1 MVPSFALLVLSLFLP
16 LALGVFMDVPCY
28 DDTWTYSSLSGKCY
42 KKMADSKKQ
51 TWDKAKEQCSKF
63 LDGVST
69 AKVRLLQVRSK
80 EESVTVARIMQQAGF
95 MEAAWLGAR
104 RRGGSAEFKWDDESE
119 AADFSFFDWSG
130 GAGPGDC
137 IEFSYETDPNQDTSK
152 WGLQLNI
159 QNVDCSFERAYY
171 CEHEVPRCENP
182 PGGFNQ
188 ETMRFEPSVAV
199 PRALLRAVCKPGK
212 FMVKKDRPPANSGP
226 DVNTTLKEDQYY
238 CDGTRINSGA
248 ADPMKFQT
256 KFQYSGYP
264 VTKCDTVTCLLF
276 PDGLE
281 HVKNKPTPDP
291 GESYLE
297 KRFGDV
303 IELDCSYGYVSQAN
317 RNSTKATMSCEQGD
331 VSSAKGVWNPENY
344 QTCVAVRCNEKEL
357 QTMKPENAVLASARN
372 YETDKAYGPQQ
383 VNEFNHYGNVI
394 TIRCLPG
401 YLFPD
406 RFVEKEV
413 FCGLKKGSETEGE
426 YFGYSGTVL
435 PLPAKCEVTT
445 CMFENVILKPE
456 HNMKPQFMANNATG
470 VWKNL
475 TKHEGKPYALNAELR
490 FFCQAGYETVNQ
502 NSDLNITCSNS
513 GTWTPQLIGCIEIT
527 EKLPASSDGRF
538 QGTKE
543 EAKSAKQVSSIMFI
557 LIIIFLGFIVILD
570 LTTVG
575 RDTKTLVNNMKLQKK
590 RIQATKQQSQ
600 RRRAEKE
607 VSYDSTDSE
616 LQIRNRND

>member
-264 VTKCDTVTCLLF
+264 VTKCDT
-276 PDGLE
+276 
-281 HVKNKPTPDP
+281 
-291 GESYLE
+291 
-297 KRFGDV
+297 
-303 IELDCSYGYVSQAN
+303 
-317 RNSTKATMSCEQGD
+317 
-331 VSSAKGVWNPENY
+331 
-344 QTCVAVRCNEKEL
+344 VRCNEKEL